1 MATNFGPPQFVLSA
15 FGPGAGGWMSQNRNP
30 RLLADINN
38 DGNAD
43 IVGFGADGV
52 YVSLANGTGGLW
64 PPCSRTGLRFGVPKR
79 AAG

>member
-1 MATNFGPPQFVLSA
+1 MPTNFGPPQFVLSA
-15 FGPGAGGWMSQNRNP
+15 FGLDAGWSSQNRNP

-52 YVSLANGTGGLW
+52 TVERGGLW
-64 PPCSRTGLRFGVPKR
+64 PPCSRPGLRFGVPKP